1 MSQIEF
7 KLTGAK
13 AIIAIIVVVA
23 FVGFRYVSAASSIE
37 TDAASE
43 LQTWLRAEYAS
54 GIMAEYPEPTEEMA
68 QRVLALENLDFP
80 EINGRGTPDD
90 MVVRVRIRV
99 DGGPPPYG
107 NEVRYFRMEYSQLT
121 KWRLRRE
128 TMKWSYYL
136 NLF

>member
-13 AIIAIIVVVA
+13 AIMAIIVVLA
-23 FVGFRYVSAASSIE
+23 FVGFRYISAASSIE
-37 TDAASE
+37 TDAAGE
-43 LQTWLRAEYAS
+43 LKFWLRGEYSSA
-54 GIMAEYPEPTEEMA
+54 IMAENPEPTEEMA
-68 QRVLALENLDFP
+68 QRALALENIAFT

-90 MVVRVRIRV
+90 MVVRVRITV
-99 DGGPPPYG
+99 DGRPPPYG

-128 TMKWSYYL
+128 TTKWLYYL

>member
-1 MSQIEF
+1 MGQVEF

-43 LQTWLRAEYAS
+43 LQLWLRAEYTR
-54 GIMAEYPEPTEEMA
+54 GLLAEYPEPNEEMA
-68 QRVLALENLDFP
+68 QRALALDNINFV

-121 KWRLRRE
+121 KWRLMRE